1 MARTPK
7 AGDYIEA
14 ITTDETIKG
23 ILLESPEIQKD
34 TVIIKL
40 DSGYNIG
47 IDKSK
52 IKKISTLQQTK
63 KEAATAIPPKEKQSN
78 LPKITILHT
87 GGTIASKVDYR
98 TGGVVSRF
106 KPEEIVAMFPEIRQ
120 IAQVD
125 SRLIGNMFSED
136 MRFAHYNIMA
146 KEIQKE
152 AAKGT
157 SGVIITHGTDT
168 MHYTS
173 AALAFILENLPI
185 PVILVGAQRSSDRGS
200 SDAALNLLSAAYFIT
215 NSDFTGVAIC
225 MHENMSDKSCLIL
238 PATKTRKMHT
248 SRRDAFRPINTMPIA
263 RVDFEEKGITY
274 FNKDYARKPEGKLA
288 LKLMKENL
296 KIGILKA
303 HPNMFAQEVK
313 QYSNFD
319 GLIIEGTG
327 LGQISITHLD
337 KNTAENAKIMAE
349 IRILAKKIPVV
360 MAPQTIYGRI
370 QMNVY
375 STARELQNAGV
386 LGNMGDMTP
395 ETAFVKLAWLL
406 SNYKKSEVKELIG
419 KNLRGEISERTEEKA
434 FLN

>member
-34 TVIIKL
+34 TVLIKL

-52 IKKISTLQQTK
+52 IKKISALQQTK

-157 SGVIITHGTDT
+157 SGIIITHGT
-168 MHYTS
+168 
-173 AALAFILENLPI
+173 
-185 PVILVGAQRSSDRGS
+185 
-200 SDAALNLLSAAYFIT
+200 
-215 NSDFTGVAIC
+215 
-225 MHENMSDKSCLIL
+225 
-238 PATKTRKMHT
+238 
-248 SRRDAFRPINTMPIA
+248 
-263 RVDFEEKGITY
+263 
-274 FNKDYARKPEGKLA
+274 
-288 LKLMKENL
+288 
-296 KIGILKA
+296 
-303 HPNMFAQEVK
+303 
-313 QYSNFD
+313 
-319 GLIIEGTG
+319 
-327 LGQISITHLD
+327 
-337 KNTAENAKIMAE
+337 
-349 IRILAKKIPVV
+349 
-360 MAPQTIYGRI
+360 
-370 QMNVY
+370 
-375 STARELQNAGV
+375 
-386 LGNMGDMTP
+386 
-395 ETAFVKLAWLL
+395 
-406 SNYKKSEVKELIG
+406 
-419 KNLRGEISERTEEKA
+419 
-434 FLN
+434 